1 VAYPADVYLGQVMAR
16 HVMPRLGEGRRLVPR
31 VETALTLAALE
42 LAAEGIG
49 IAWVPASLARAAIAE
64 GRVADLSDR
73 LPGCELAVTAVRLAR
88 QGDGLVAAV
97 WDDLARAAAA

>member
-1 VAYPADVYLGQVMAR
+1 MSCPAWAR
-16 HVMPRLGEGRRLVPR
+16 GAGLSPGS
-31 VETALTLAALE
+31 ETALTLAALE